1 MSNIKSYSGE
11 IAAPL
16 ADYRTRAQDEAKNCR
31 PPQDAVTLD
40 RHESELKSLAEQWI
54 NNEQHLYLTEV
65 TDASRA
71 VSEASQKL
79 AQHEIQIDQLLR
91 DDSVFSAVDT
101 ELANDRGRITKV
113 IETRLRAE
121 LELRHFRVRNNITSQ
136 AVYPESKLWHI
147 GVLAILGLIEVVVNA
162 FFYENSQGLLGGLT
176 VALGIAFVNMGSA
189 LGLGFGFRYKN
200 LASPDKRVVGWSCL
214 IVFVLVAILC
224 NSLFAS
230 FRSEYQLVVDPS
242 EFDQVSHAFKKAW
255 PEALLIFKLKPKF
268 QDHWSFILFG
278 VGLILSFWAFQKGY
292 TFDDKYPDHGR
303 LDRAHREA
311 ADREQQEQ
319 QLAQM
324 KIRELLHHRKAAVQD
339 AIQQS
344 STQISMLARRAADLN
359 HARQQLERQAQQIE
373 SHFKMVLDAYRQA
386 NLAVRVVPAP
396 QYFSE
401 PCQLGAK
408 IDVTPGDV
416 PLQHL
421 ADMQQRVKDTSDRF
435 RDSLNAKLRE
445 LQENS
450 AHVLTK
456 TIKEYWSDVQQ
467 EAGRAMA
474 DSVHYLKPAQ
484 A

>member
-1 MSNIKSYSGE
+1 VSNAKNYTGE

-16 ADYRTRAQDEAKNCR
+16 ADFRVKAQDEAKNCR
-31 PPQDAVTLD
+31 PPQDAVSLD
-40 RHESELKSLAEQWI
+40 RHESELKAMAEQWL
-54 NNEQHLYLTEV
+54 NHEQHLYVTEV
-65 TDASRA
+65 TDASRT

-79 AQHEIQIDQLLR
+79 AQHEIQIDQLLS
-91 DDSVFSAVDT
+91 DDSVMGAVAT
-101 ELANDRGRITKV
+101 ELANDRGRISKV
-113 IETRLRAE
+113 IEVKLRAE

-147 GVLAILGLIEVVVNA
+147 GVLAILGLLEVVVNA
-162 FFYENSQGLLGGLT
+162 FFYENSQGLLGGLM

-189 LGLGFGFRYKN
+189 VGLGFGFRYKN
-200 LASPDKRVVGWSCL
+200 LASPDQRLVGWSCL

-230 FRSEYQLVVDPS
+230 FRSEYQLVADPS
-242 EFDQVSHAFKKAW
+242 EFEQVSHAFKRAW
-255 PEALLIFKLKPKF
+255 PEALLIFKFKPKF

-303 LDRAHREA
+303 LDRAYKEA
-311 ADREQQEQ
+311 AEREQQEQ

-324 KIRELLHHRKAAVQD
+324 KLRELLHHRKAAVQD

-344 STQISMLARRAADLN
+344 SAQVSMLARRAAELN
-359 HARQQLERQAQQIE
+359 HARQQLERQVQLIE
-373 SHFKMVLDAYRQA
+373 SHFQMVLEAYRQA
-386 NLAVRVVPAP
+386 NLAVRVIPAP

-401 PCQLGAK
+401 PCTLNTK
-408 IDVTPGDV
+408 IDLTPGDI

-421 ADMQQRVKDTSDRF
+421 ADMQLRVKETSERF
-435 RDSLNAKLRE
+435 RNPLNAKLKE

-450 AHVLTK
+450 ALVLTK
-456 TIKEYWSDVQQ
+456 TIKEYWSDVQA
-467 EAGRAMA
+467 EAGRSMTE
-474 DSVHYLKPAQ
+474 SVHFLKPVQ
-484 A
+484 V